1 MLSCK
6 QSDPAHLLTHKIN
19 RYFLRKVGSPSIPRL
34 RNFVFLKS
42 RILEGD
48 VQPIDKFPQRGGV
61 ARVPLLLPKVTP
73 PMVPT
78 VTPLLI
84 LWFSWKSKATVIT
97 LLHC

>member
-1 MLSCK
+1 M
-6 QSDPAHLLTHKIN
+6 SDGTFIVVLVSTEPIN
-19 RYFLRKVGSPSIPRL
+19 HIPL
-34 RNFVFLKS
+34 
-42 RILEGD
+42 
-48 VQPIDKFPQRGGV
+48 RGGAIV
-61 ARVPLLLPKVTP
+61 RVQLLLPKVTP